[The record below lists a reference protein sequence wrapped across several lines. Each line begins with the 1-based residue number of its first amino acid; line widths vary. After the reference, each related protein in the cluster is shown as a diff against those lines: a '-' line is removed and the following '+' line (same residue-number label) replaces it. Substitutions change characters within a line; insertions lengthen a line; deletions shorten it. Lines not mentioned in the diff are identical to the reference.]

1 MHYVED
7 IFQTDPISSLG
18 LEKPVTVGR
27 SASVGT
33 ALSAVQSRGKGYV
46 LVVDAGSPLGIMSER
61 EVLMRIVARDVSY
74 RDNVEQYSDMSVPTL
89 TERDRIA
96 EAIRI
101 MLETGAQNIPIVDGA
116 GYAAAVLRAVDIMQ
130 FLAEAFPA
138 QVLNLPPRPDQQMV
152 KPEGA

>member
-7 IFQTDPISSLG
+7 ILQTDPISSLG

-27 SASVGT
+27 SASVGA
-33 ALSAVQSRGKGYV
+33 ALGAVQLQGKGYV
-46 LVVDAGSPLGIMSER
+46 LVVDAGSPVGIMSER
-61 EVLMRIVARDVSY
+61 EVLMRVVARDVAY
-74 RDNVEQYSDMSVPTL
+74 RDNVEQYIDTSVPTL
-89 TERDRIA
+89 REHDRIA

-101 MLETGAQNIPIVDGA
+101 MLETGAQNIPIVDEA
-116 GYAAAVLRAVDIMQ
+116 GRAAAVLRAADIMR

-138 QVLNLPPRPDQQMV
+138 QVLNLPPRSDQQMM